1 MKELLKEEIKTT
13 PILIGAA
20 EVAEL
25 LGIKRSRAY
34 KVIHELNA
42 KLQADGKVTNCG
54 RINKQYLIENFSG

>member
-1 MKELLKEEIKTT
+1 MLKKEVT

-25 LGIKRSRAY
+25 LGVKRSRAY

-42 KLQADGKVTNCG
+42 KLQADGKVTISG
-54 RINKQYLIENFSG
+54 RINRQYLIDNFSG